1 MSLIFNDADTMDELL
16 GLASCPEAEPE
27 YRVHAC
33 NILRALFRDT
43 RLGDSVAAF
52 VEAGLRVAI
61 EGRRCQLAEISAV

>member
-1 MSLIFNDADTMDELL
+1 MDELL

-61 EGRRCQLAEISAV
+61 EGRGCQLAEISAV